1 MGELFDLETRKRIYQ
16 VIEDN
21 PGLNLSTI
29 AQLLG
34 MNVPLVDYHTR
45 YFEKHGLISVAKED
59 GFKRYYVKG
68 AVGVVHRRLFG
79 VLRQETPLRIVL
91 FLLKN
96 PGARYPQI
104 CACFSFSK
112 STVSYHLQ
120 KLIRCGVVSVSVVGE
135 GWAYS
140 VLDEEVVVGF
150 LMQYKQS
157 GVLQRFKE
165 TWEEFGLP

>member
-1 MGELFDLETRKRIYQ
+1 MAELFELETRKRIFR
-16 VIEDN
+16 VIEEH

-29 AQLLG
+29 ASMLG

-45 YFEKHGLISVAKED
+45 YFEKHGLVLVAKD
-59 GFKRYYVKG
+59 GGFKRFYVKG

-79 VLRQETPLRIVL
+79 VLRQEVPLRIVL

-112 STVSYHLQ
+112 STVSYHLR
-120 KLIRCGVVSVSVVGE
+120 KLIRCGVVCVSVEGE
-135 GWAYS
+135 GWVYS
-140 VLDEEVVVGF
+140 VLDEKVVVGF
-150 LMQYKQS
+150 LLQYKPS